1 MQLDLASSCL
11 PPSHPSTCWDIA
23 LYCGTAATAHSRWG
37 SPAATGFEIK
47 NWTNPHF
54 GALDGQTQSEFWKRA
69 KWLQVCQLLLHP
81 CLLLNIILYSETE
94 EQFVLPDEGATLL
107 FVSNSYFHGKTVF
120 SCNSTSISCR
130 TSVFVLPSYRNKQT
144 KKNQQN
150 FIVFCLVPE
159 KL

>member
-107 FVSNSYFHGKTVF
+107 FVSNSYFHGKTVCF
-120 SCNSTSISCR
+120 LVILLQYLAGPLCLSY
-130 TSVFVLPSYRNKQT
+130 LPIETNKQ
-144 KKNQQN
+144 KKISKISL
-150 FIVFCLVPE
+150 FSA
-159 KL
+159 